1 MPRRRRSREDAR
13 AEILDAAENL
23 LVEHGSSA
31 VTLMQVAA
39 AVGMSHP
46 GVLHHFRSAVLL
58 QQALHERTS
67 LRIRTEL
74 LAVVGGAVGPDR
86 RTAMLAAMEAL
97 ADPRK
102 GRLLAWLVASGADP
116 FPDAADQG
124 LSRIAA
130 ALTGA
135 EGNAQVVR
143 DKLLLVVLAMIGDS
157 IVGGQAR
164 RRLGESFDDAAAF
177 RERLL
182 DQLLVPPAGGAGA

>member
-23 LVEHGSSA
+23 LIEQGPPA
-31 VTLMQVAA
+31 VTLKRVAA
-39 AVGMSHP
+39 AVGISHP
-46 GVLHHFRSAVLL
+46 GVLHHFRSAALL

-74 LAVVGGAVGPDR
+74 LAVVGGAAGPDR

-116 FPDAADQG
+116 FPDASDQG
-124 LSRIAA
+124 LGRIAA

-135 EGNAQVVR
+135 GGDPQVVR
-143 DKLLLVVLAMIGDS
+143 DKLLLVVLAMVGDS

-164 RRLGESFDDAAAF
+164 RRLGESPDDAAAF
-177 RERLL
+177 RARLL
-182 DQLLVPPAGGAGA
+182 DQLLQPPASSGGS